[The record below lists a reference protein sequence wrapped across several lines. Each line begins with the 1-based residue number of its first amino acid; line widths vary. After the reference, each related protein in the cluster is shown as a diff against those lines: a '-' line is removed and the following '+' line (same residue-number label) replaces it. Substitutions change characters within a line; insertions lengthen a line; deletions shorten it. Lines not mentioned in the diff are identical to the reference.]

1 MPSKVDELLAKHN
14 AEVQNIRGFVDLTDE
29 AKARR
34 LQEARNRHQGE
45 FAELKAKERERVENK
60 VRQTRKAVY
69 GIPGEA
75 TFSDAEK
82 AQINA
87 AYWDARN
94 RVMEVTSEANLRS
107 SSAREELEKL
117 LDLAERAGDPILAAA
132 CYHRGLDL
140 GLQSVIDAYL
150 DFRDVEAK
158 RLERYNEAL
167 EEQRKVNSVENLL
180 STALTGKVL
189 QS

>member
-1 MPSKVDELLAKHN
+1 MPSKVDDLLAKHN
-14 AEVQNIRGFVDLTDE
+14 AEVQKIRGFVDLTDE

-34 LQEARNRHQGE
+34 LSEARAKYQGE
-45 FAELKAKERERVENK
+45 FAKAKAAERERVEKK

-69 GIPGEA
+69 GVPGKA

-87 AYWDARN
+87 AYWDARD
-94 RVMEVTSEANLRS
+94 RVLKVTENLKATGS
-107 SSAREELEKL
+107 KEELEKL

-140 GLQSVIDAYL
+140 GVQPVVDAYL
-150 DFRDVEAK
+150 DFREDEAK
-158 RLERYNEAL
+158 RLERYNAAL

-189 QS
+189 GS